1 MNDLINLIKTRRSIR
16 HFLDKQV
23 DKDIIY
29 KVLDAGRWAP
39 SGLNNQPWKFVIIT
53 DKSTKEKIGSLSHY
67 KRIFVEAP
75 VLIGIFLD
83 SDNIYHREKDIMGIG
98 ACFENILLAIHALGL
113 GGVWLGEILKA
124 KDEVREILELDD
136 KYELMGFIAFGYP
149 DKEKIKNL
157 KSQRKELKELIIK
170 EI

>member
-1 MNDLINLIKTRRSIR
+1 MNDLIELIKSRRSIR
-16 HFLDKQV
+16 HFLNKPVEDE
-23 DKDIIY
+23 IIY

-39 SGLNNQPWKFVIIT
+39 SGLNNQPWKFVII
-53 DKSTKEKIGSLSHY
+53 KNQNLKQKIGELSHY
-67 KRIFVEAP
+67 KRIFIEAP

-83 SDNIYHREKDIMGIG
+83 TNSIYHREKDIMGIG

-124 KDEVREILELDD
+124 KKEVSEILNLDEHL
-136 KYELMGFIAFGYP
+136 ELMGFIAFGYP

-157 KSQRKELKELIIK
+157 KSQRKDLKELIIK
-170 EI
+170 EA